1 MISLHGVDKL
11 FQWDTGRCVEVDG
24 KASYVHF
31 AWQGA
36 RDPALVV
43 QVRTIEGFRVAEI
56 PNVLLQESR
65 SIDSY
70 AWADGG
76 TLEHKRF
83 KVIARAKPSDYVYVP
98 TAVESVESVKEYVDE
113 RMKSIDYSTLQNK
126 PSINGR
132 VLDDGTELGDIGI
145 VSADDSDIDEM
156 FN

>member
-1 MISLHGVDKL
+1 M
-11 FQWDTGRCVEVDG
+11 
-24 KASYVHF
+24 
-31 AWQGA
+31 
-36 RDPALVV
+36 
-43 QVRTIEGFRVAEI
+43 QVRAIDDLRVAEI

-65 SIDSY
+65 AIDSY

-83 KVIARAKPSDYVYVP
+83 KVAARAKPSDYVYVP

-113 RMKSIDYSTLQNK
+113 RMKSIDYSTLRNK